1 MFSEVLSEAR
11 LVAILRLDCLDQ
23 APRIVETLLDAG
35 VRCIEFTLT
44 NRKAPAWVSR
54 LVQEVPSFRTG
65 HAFLGMGS
73 VRNLDEAKLVLD
85 SGAQFVVTPIMQP
98 EVIRRCVEAK
108 VPISCGAYTP
118 TEIATAWEMGSDFVK
133 VFPVRGLGPS
143 FIKDIL
149 APMPYLKLMP
159 TGGIDSKNAGDYLA
173 AGAVAVGVGGTL
185 CSPVLVEQG
194 DWESIHR
201 AAASIVQACRQ

>member
-1 MFSEVLSEAR
+1 MFSEVLSESR

-44 NRKAPAWVSR
+44 NRKALSWVSR
-54 LVQEVPSFRTG
+54 LVSEHPSFRTG

-73 VRNLDEAKLVLD
+73 VRNVDEAQTVLD
-85 SGAQFVVTPIMQP
+85 AGAQFVVTPIMQP

-108 VPISCGAYTP
+108 VPIACGAYTP
-118 TEIATAWEMGSDFVK
+118 TEIATAWDSGAQFVK
-133 VFPVRGLGPS
+133 VFPARGLGPNY
-143 FIKDIL
+143 IKDLL

-159 TGGIDSKNAGDYLA
+159 TGGIDAKNARDYLS
-173 AGAVAVGVGGTL
+173 AGALAVGVGGTL
-185 CSPVLVEQG
+185 CSPSLVEQG
-194 DWESIHR
+194 DWESIR
-201 AAASIVQACRQ
+201 NAALSIVHACRE